1 MKMGAKGSSVAP
13 DCVRTKVVGFSG
25 ADKPAEE
32 SNPEAWKHN
41 ELSPL
46 SGQRA
51 REGDSR
57 IRRLPLDAVQ
67 EEEPMQVVHASC
79 AGLDVHKETVSACVS
94 VYQADGSKRREVRVF
109 GTFTSDL
116 LSLADWLKQQG
127 VTQVAMEATG
137 VYWRPVWAVL
147 EGQIEQMLVNPQ
159 HIKAVPGR
167 KTDVKDSEWIADL
180 LQHGLLKGSFVPPT
194 PIQDLRDLTRYRA
207 ELRQAQTRVANRIQK
222 FLEQANVKLAS
233 VASDVLGVSGRQML
247 EAIIGGQES
256 PRQLAELAK
265 GRLRT
270 KIPELIR
277 ALEGR
282 VRDHH
287 RFMLGEYLDEWDM
300 LGQRI
305 SRIEA
310 EIDKRIGPFELAV
323 TLWKSIPGVDQVTA
337 CSLVAEIGVNMS
349 QFPTARHLA
358 SWAGVCPGNH
368 ESGGKRKSGK
378 TRQGNRWLRRT
389 LCQAAWATTRK
400 KNCYLSAQFK
410 RLAARR
416 GVKRAVMAV
425 AHTLLIIAY
434 TMLKTGKRY
443 HELGGNYLEQINKDQ
458 LQRYFIKR
466 LQRLGLKVT
475 VEPAAEAA

>member
-1 MKMGAKGSSVAP
+1 
-13 DCVRTKVVGFSG
+13 
-25 ADKPAEE
+25 
-32 SNPEAWKHN
+32 
-41 ELSPL
+41 
-46 SGQRA
+46 
-51 REGDSR
+51 
-57 IRRLPLDAVQ
+57 
-67 EEEPMQVVHASC
+67 MQVIHSCC

-94 VYQADGSKRREVRVF
+94 VCKPDGSKAQEVRVF
-109 GTFTSDL
+109 GTFTRDL
-116 LSLADWLKQQG
+116 LALADWLKQQG
-127 VTQVAMEATG
+127 VTHVAMEATG

-147 EGQIEQMLVNPQ
+147 EGQFEQLLVNPQ

-167 KTDVKDSEWIADL
+167 KTDVKDSEWMADL

-207 ELRQAQTRVANRIQK
+207 ELRQAQARVANRIQK
-222 FLEQANVKLAS
+222 FLEQANLKLAC
-233 VASDVLGVSGRQML
+233 VASDVLGVSGRQIL

-256 PRQLAELAK
+256 PRQLAELAR
-265 GRLRT
+265 GRLRS
-270 KIPELIR
+270 KIPELSR

-287 RFMLGEYLDEWDM
+287 RFMLAEYLDEWEM

-305 SRIEA
+305 TRLEE
-310 EIDKRIGPFELAV
+310 EIDKRMVPFEGAV
-323 TLWKSIPGVDQVTA
+323 TLWKSIPGMDQVTA
-337 CSLVAEIGVNMS
+337 CSLVAEIGVNMR
-349 QFPTARHLA
+349 QFPTAQHLA

-368 ESGGKRKSGK
+368 ESAGKRKSGK
-378 TRQGNRWLRRT
+378 TRDGNRWLRRT
-389 LCQAAWATTRK
+389 LCQAAWAATRK

-434 TMLKTGKRY
+434 TMLKTGKAY
-443 HELGGNYLEQINKDQ
+443 NELGGNYLEQINKDQ
-458 LQRYFIKR
+458 LQRYFVKR